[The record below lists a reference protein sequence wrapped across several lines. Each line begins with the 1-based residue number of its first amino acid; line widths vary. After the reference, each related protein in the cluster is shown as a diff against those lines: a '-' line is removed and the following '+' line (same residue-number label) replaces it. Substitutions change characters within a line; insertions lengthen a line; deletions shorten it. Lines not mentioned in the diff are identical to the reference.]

1 MQQWVEIAGS
11 KFIVEI
17 WEIYLQNVQNSKEY
31 VKAVKKYKE
40 IHINQLVV
48 ISTWQSAINRNH
60 NPYQGRDHFIRPHF
74 WPFKGL
80 LQPDNP
86 C

>member
-31 VKAVKKYKE
+31 VKTVKKY
-40 IHINQLVV
+40 INQQVV
-48 ISTWQSAINRNH
+48 ITIPLN
-60 NPYQGRDHFIRPHF
+60 
-74 WPFKGL
+74 
-80 LQPDNP
+80 
-86 C
+86 

>member
-31 VKAVKKYKE
+31 VKTVKKYKE
-40 IHINQLVV
+40 IHINQQVV
-48 ISTWQSAINRNH
+48 IST
-60 NPYQGRDHFIRPHF
+60 
-74 WPFKGL
+74 
-80 LQPDNP
+80 
-86 C
+86 